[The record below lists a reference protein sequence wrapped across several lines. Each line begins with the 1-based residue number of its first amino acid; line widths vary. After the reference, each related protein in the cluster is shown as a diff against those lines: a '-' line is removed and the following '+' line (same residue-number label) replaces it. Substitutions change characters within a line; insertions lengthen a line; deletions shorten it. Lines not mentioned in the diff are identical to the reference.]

1 MIGVVS
7 AREGLEMAMD
17 AGLDLV
23 EVSPQVDPPVCKI
36 IDYGKYKYEV
46 QKKKQEAKKNQK
58 IIEVKEI
65 QLRPMI
71 EENDFQVKCKK
82 IDKFIGQG
90 NKVKVTLRF
99 RGREMSHQEHGMKV
113 MNRVKEM
120 FAETTKVEHEPKLE
134 GRQMIMILAPA
145 KAKV

>member
-1 MIGVVS
+1 MVGVVS
-7 AREGLEMAMD
+7 VREGLEMAMD

-36 IDYGKYKYEV
+36 INYGKYKYEM

-58 IIEVKEI
+58 VIEVKEI

-82 IDKFIGQG
+82 IEKFIAAG

-113 MNRVKEM
+113 LNRVKEM
-120 FAETTKVEHEPKLE
+120 FAETTKVEHQPKLE

-145 KAKV
+145 KTK